1 MDDDLSGVKMRR
13 GALPV
18 LVVAVAA
25 AVAGC
30 GGGHAFTPGQ
40 SEAAAACRGNGSA
53 AALAAT
59 KAAAVNPS
67 FATLAADE
75 NALAASDATQAAD
88 VSDGS
93 DDSVTA
99 ALVSG
104 LDLGSPARQ
113 KVLADCVA
121 LGLPGT
127 PAAH

>member
-1 MDDDLSGVKMRR
+1 MRR
-13 GALPV
+13 SMRPV
-18 LVVAVAA
+18 WAVLIVA

-30 GGGHAFTPGQ
+30 GGGHAFSPGQ
-40 SEAAAACRGNGSA
+40 SEAAAACRGTGSA

-93 DDSVTA
+93 DGSGTS

-104 LDLGSPARQ
+104 LDLASPARQ

-121 LGLPGT
+121 LGLPVT
-127 PAAH
+127 PAH